1 MTTRNFQALFHPEAI
16 ALIGASDRPG
26 SVGEV
31 VARNLASGGFRGP
44 LRFVNPKGKTIL
56 GQPSYPTVADLPETP
71 DLAVIAT
78 PAATV
83 PGLIADLGA
92 RGCGAAVVLSAGFEA
107 NDPPTE
113 ALRQALLDAAKPH
126 LLRIV
131 GPNCL
136 GFLSPGHGINASFA
150 KAAPP
155 SGSVAL
161 VAQSGAVA
169 AALMDWAPTHGLGFS
184 HVVTLGNALDV
195 DVADVLDHLGRDPET
210 KAILLYL
217 EGVRGARKFMSA
229 ARAAARSKPVVV
241 IKGGR
246 GQAGAKAAFSHTGA
260 LAGADAVYEAAFRRA
275 GLLQVTE
282 LGDFLDAAA
291 TFSKGTP
298 RPVRGLAIL
307 TNGGGA
313 GVLAA
318 DALEREGSA
327 PVELSDETKAALSKL
342 ASANWSGR
350 NPVDI
355 LGDAPA
361 ALYGQAL
368 EVLARA
374 PEVDAIL
381 ALNCPTAVTDST
393 DAADAVI
400 AAAPRGWT
408 PKPVLTAWLGGT
420 GVVEA
425 RRRFAKAGLPTFETP
440 EAGVRAF
447 ALLRGYGL
455 ALDRLLH
462 APDGS
467 EGAGES
473 ATARA
478 VVEGALAE
486 GRTSLSPLEIQAVL
500 GAYSIPIVETR
511 IVGSPAEAGAAAD
524 QLGGEVA
531 LKVLSRDISHKSD
544 VGGVRLGLEGAGPVE
559 AAARDILARVATLRP
574 DARIDGFMLQPML
587 TRPLAQEVLAGIVQD
602 PVFGPL
608 VMVGAGGVAVEVLKD
623 RALGFPPLND
633 DLAREMVDATRI
645 SRLLKGF
652 RDRPPADLARL
663 AQVLVSLGRMATD
676 LPEITELDLNPLL
689 CDASGAIA
697 LDARIAVKRPDAATP
712 SSAIL
717 PYPAHLARTVKVG
730 DVTLCVRPIRPAD
743 AARLSEMVDLSTDHD
758 VHLRFFGGMRHLSP
772 DMTAR
777 LTQLDYDRHMAF
789 VAEAPDGE
797 IWGVGRLVEDPE
809 GDSGEYALMVRSD
822 RQELG
827 IGRMLLKEVL
837 DYAAARGLKEVWGDV
852 ARENHRMRAMAEAF
866 GFRTHTDEDDM
877 ARVRVV
883 RRIPEPA

>member
-1 MTTRNFQALFHPEAI
+1 MTTRNFQALFHPETI

-26 SVGEV
+26 SVGDV
-31 VARNLASGGFRGP
+31 VARNLASGGFRGRI
-44 LRFVNPKGKTIL
+44 RFVNPKGKTIL
-56 GQPSYPTVADLPETP
+56 GQPSHPTVADLPEAP

-78 PAATV
+78 PAAAV

-92 RGCGAAVVLSAGFEA
+92 RGCRAAVVLSAGFEA

-136 GFLSPGHGINASFA
+136 GFLSPGRGINASFA

-155 SGSVAL
+155 PGAVAL

-217 EGVRGARKFMSA
+217 EGIRGARKFMSA

-275 GLLQVTE
+275 GLLQVAE

-291 TFSKGTP
+291 TFAKGTP

-318 DALEREGSA
+318 DALEREGAA

-368 EVLARA
+368 EVLAKA

-400 AAAPRGWT
+400 AAAPRGWS
-408 PKPVLTAWLGGT
+408 PKPVLTGWLGGA

-425 RRRFAKAGLPTFETP
+425 RRRFARAGLPTFETP

-447 ALLRGYGL
+447 ALLRDYGR

-467 EGAGES
+467 EGAGDS
-473 ATARA
+473 AAARA

-511 IVGSPAEAGAAAD
+511 IVGSPAEAGEAAD

-544 VGGVRLGLEGAGPVE
+544 VGGVRLGLEGAQAVE
-559 AAARDILARVATLRP
+559 AAAHDILDRVARLRP
-574 DARIDGFMLQPML
+574 DATIDGFMLQPML

-623 RALGFPPLND
+623 RALGFPPLNEA
-633 DLAREMVDATRI
+633 LAREMVGTTRI
-645 SRLLKGF
+645 SRLLNGF
-652 RDRPPADLARL
+652 RDRPAADLARL
-663 AQVLVSLGRMATD
+663 AHVLVSLGRMATD
-676 LPEITELDLNPLL
+676 IPEITELDLNPLL

-730 DVTLCVRPIRPAD
+730 DIVLNVRPIRPAD

-772 DMTAR
+772 DLTAR

-866 GFRTHTDEDDM
+866 GFRAHADEDDM